1 MNNDA
6 SSSMNW
12 FWMYI
17 YCVLGCQQA
26 CSSGHDWGFTEG
38 GGQHMGEPASLNFI
52 SKLSCGFQIYKM
64 LYSELFK
71 STWFGKI
78 AECWN
83 GLVRKIDTVTDMY
96 NVIYPDFIK
105 CWHHALE
112 EWKHHIQYARWK
124 NGEVLGVLC
133 ILIDI
138 TFNRIILC
146 LFCSSFLKSSQQSQG
161 KTLALSSN
169 YGCILCVHRKPHLF
183 HVIMDLMLTFVILY
197 FTDMI
202 YLQTLKN
209 HDIIFIW
216 KSPQNHD
223 FRFFF
228 YFMWLNTFKDH
239 CISRHCK

>member
-1 MNNDA
+1 MQRWTMNADA
-6 SSSMNW
+6 SSSVNW
-12 FWMYI
+12 FWMYT

-38 GGQHMGEPASLNFI
+38 GGQHMGEPASVNFI
-52 SKLSCGFQIYKM
+52 SKLSYGLQISM
-64 LYSELFK
+64 MVYSELFK
-71 STWFGKI
+71 LTWFGKI

-146 LFCSSFLKSSQQSQG
+146 LFCFSFLKSSQQSQG

-169 YGCILCVHRKPHLF
+169 YGCILCVSRKITCISYGNGF
-183 HVIMDLMLTFVILY
+183 NANFCHVLIPNLW
-197 FTDMI
+197 FTDEI
-202 YLQTLKN
+202 
-209 HDIIFIW
+209 H
-216 KSPQNHD
+216 
-223 FRFFF
+223 
-228 YFMWLNTFKDH
+228 
-239 CISRHCK
+239 